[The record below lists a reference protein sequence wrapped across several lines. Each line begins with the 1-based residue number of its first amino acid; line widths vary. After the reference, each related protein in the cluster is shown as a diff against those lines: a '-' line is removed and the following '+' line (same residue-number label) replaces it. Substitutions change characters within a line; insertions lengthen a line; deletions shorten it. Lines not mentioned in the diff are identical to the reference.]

1 MLKLSN
7 LLVLLLVIASMF
19 AFAQDSS
26 LKNSDRKS
34 YAECAAECPNCSG
47 CGYARQT
54 CIEEC
59 IEEFSGNKQF
69 STLLKKLN

>member
-7 LLVLLLVIASMF
+7 LLFLLLVIASMF
-19 AFAQDSS
+19 AFAQDLS
-26 LKNSDRKS
+26 LDRKS

-59 IEEFSGNKQF
+59 IGEFSGNKQF